1 MITLALD
8 TSSRACS
15 AAVTKDGVLLSE
27 GYLNNGMTHS
37 RTLLPLI
44 ESALENASL
53 GFGDLERIAVSAGPG
68 SFTGLRIGLSMAKG
82 IAFVRQL
89 PCVPVSTLE
98 ALAYNAAGW
107 RGPVLAVLDARAG
120 QVYAALF
127 ELGTGPGGEA
137 PVLRLWDD
145 AAMTLE
151 ELAQRLPEGAL
162 AVGDGAALVCQ
173 KIQGK
178 GLVPA
183 PERMRLQ
190 RASSVAA
197 AAEHLPAV
205 SADAL
210 SPAYLR
216 KPQAEREREAR
227 LKAEASGL

>member
-53 GFGDLERIAVSAGPG
+53 GFGDLERIAVSTGPG

-98 ALAYNAAGW
+98 A
-107 RGPVLAVLDARAG
+107 
-120 QVYAALF
+120 
-127 ELGTGPGGEA
+127 
-137 PVLRLWDD
+137 
-145 AAMTLE
+145 
-151 ELAQRLPEGAL
+151 
-162 AVGDGAALVCQ
+162 
-173 KIQGK
+173 
-178 GLVPA
+178 PA
-183 PERMRLQ
+183 
-190 RASSVAA
+190 
-197 AAEHLPAV
+197 
-205 SADAL
+205 
-210 SPAYLR
+210 
-216 KPQAEREREAR
+216 
-227 LKAEASGL
+227 